1 MPRRLYL
8 ITEWHKYH
16 QRKNTQGV
24 YVLSTSI
31 EKKTFAENAYE
42 TTPTVS
48 IVVPCRNEK
57 DHIESAVESILGQ
70 EPPPGGFEI
79 IIADGTSDDGTRSIL
94 GRLAE
99 ENSQLHIV
107 DNPCGIVS
115 TGLNQAIR
123 TARGK
128 IIIRMDAHT
137 SYARDYVR
145 QCVELLTETGA
156 DNVGGPWIARGNGRI
171 GQAIAAAFQSPF
183 ANGGARGRHPNYS
196 GPVDTVYLGCWPRE
210 VFDRIGFFDEELV
223 RNQDDEFNLRLV
235 RSGGK
240 IWQSV
245 RIKSSYYTR
254 ESLRQLFAQYVQYG
268 YWKARILQK
277 HRRPASFRHL
287 IPASF
292 VLMLMVLPVLSLL
305 WATAFWAWVALL
317 GLYIAFSISVSALT
331 AASSGWNLF
340 LVLPSIFATF
350 HLAYGWGFLSGVAD
364 FIILRRK
371 PGPAYT
377 ALTRPS
383 GEELIR

>member
-1 MPRRLYL
+1 
-8 ITEWHKYH
+8 
-16 QRKNTQGV
+16 
-24 YVLSTSI
+24 VLSTST
-31 EKKTFAENAYE
+31 EKKAFAENAYE

-94 GRLAE
+94 TRLAE
-99 ENSQLHIV
+99 ENFQLHIV
-107 DNPCGIVS
+107 DNPFGIVS

-128 IIIRMDAHT
+128 VIVRMDAHT

-196 GPVDTVYLGCWPRE
+196 GPVDTVYLGCWRRE
-210 VFDRIGFFDEELV
+210 IFDRIGFFDENFV
-223 RNQDDEFNLRLV
+223 RNQDDELNLRLR
-235 RSGGK
+235 RSGGT
-240 IWQSV
+240 IWQSTK
-245 RIKSSYYTR
+245 IKSWYHPR
-254 ESLRQLFAQYVQYG
+254 ENLRQLLTQYVQYG
-268 YWKARILQK
+268 YWKACVLQK
-277 HRRPASFRHL
+277 HTLPASVRHV

-292 VLMLMVLPVLSLL
+292 LLALMMLSVLSVFS
-305 WATAFWAWVALL
+305 ATGFTAWLALI
-317 GLYIAFSISVSALT
+317 GLYLAFNLSASAVT
-331 AASSGWNLF
+331 AASNGWRL
-340 LVLPSIFATF
+340 LPLLPAVFAIFHF
-350 HLAYGWGFLSGVAD
+350 GYGWGFLKGFAD
-364 FIILRRK
+364 FIILKRK
-371 PGPAYT
+371 PAPSCT
-377 ALTRPS
+377 ALTRHS
-383 GEELIR
+383 RN